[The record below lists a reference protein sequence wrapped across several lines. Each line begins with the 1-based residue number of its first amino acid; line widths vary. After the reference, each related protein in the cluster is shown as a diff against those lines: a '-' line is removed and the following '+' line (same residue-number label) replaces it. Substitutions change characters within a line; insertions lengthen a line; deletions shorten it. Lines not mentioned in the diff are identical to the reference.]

1 MTTAPRLATSLLL
14 SLLVGSFASPA
25 AATIRKV
32 PGAWLWGPRSVW
44 TDGSAN
50 PMFHPFSDAIDT
62 GSVTFARVTIEMDQD
77 TGFCKIRPA
86 LRYSSDGINWDAPAA
101 ISATYRTSIGIDYGT
116 VWVDLTALATAKNWV
131 QFGVEAANDSGSA
144 LNLCNASLM
153 VQPRDRN

>member
-1 MTTAPRLATSLLL
+1 MLVATY
-14 SLLVGSFASPA
+14 ASTA

-44 TDGSAN
+44 TDGSAS

-77 TGFCKIRPA
+77 TGNCKIRPA

-116 VWVDLTALATAKNWV
+116 VWVDLTGLATAKNWV
-131 QFGVEAANDSGSA
+131 QFGVEAANDSGSS